1 MKKLIIATSILFAFS
16 ATFAQEG
23 KPSKKTPMSSKAP
36 TSVSSNEAKPNMKPN
51 VKPVGKT
58 STKPA
63 PVVSKVTPSK
73 GTNPVGPSS
82 NRSSRSA
89 VGTVNEKTPIKV
101 ETKSNSTIS
110 KSRASKSAVGTVN
123 EKTPTKVE
131 TKDNST
137 ISKSR
142 ASKSAV
148 GTVNEKTPTKVETKD
163 NSTISKSRAS
173 KSAVGTVNEKT
184 PTKVETKDN
193 STISKSRASKSAVG
207 TVNEKTPTKVETKD
221 NSTISKSRASESAV
235 GTNNQI
241 ELKKPDADY
250 CKGWKEGYI
259 KAFSKATGKK
269 ISSSDVP
276 SCVVQGNCEGYKC
289 GYAAGIR
296 NAERRIK

>member
-36 TSVSSNEAKPNMKPN
+36 TSVSANEAKPNKKPNVKPN

-58 STKPA
+58 STKPS
-63 PVVSKVTPSK
+63 PVVSKVS
-73 GTNPVGPSS
+73 PVKPAKPIGPSS

-101 ETKSNSTIS
+101 ETKNNSTIS

-148 GTVNEKTPTKVETKD
+148 GTVNEKTP
-163 NSTISKSRAS
+163 N
-173 KSAVGTVNEKT
+173 
-184 PTKVETKDN
+184 
-193 STISKSRASKSAVG
+193 
-207 TVNEKTPTKVETKD
+207 KVETKD

-235 GTNNQI
+235 GTNNEI

-250 CKGWKEGYI
+250 CKGWKEGYM
-259 KAFSKATGKK
+259 KAFSKATGEK

-276 SCVVQGNCEGYKC
+276 NCISRGECEGYKC
-289 GYAAGIR
+289 GYAAGVK
-296 NAERRIK
+296 NAERKIR